1 MRKDR
6 LTLKQKIALELHR
19 AVRKEAVQQHR
30 LNTLFWECTLRC
42 NLSCRHCGSDCKMQS
57 GIQELSQEQFLSII
71 DQITPHVDQHNVLI
85 IFTGGEALLRPDLET
100 IGMELYKREYP
111 WGVVTNGML
120 LNEERLESLLRS
132 GLHALTISLDG
143 FEEAHNYLRAHPQS
157 YARAHRA
164 VELMVPHSS
173 SVAWD
178 VVTCVNP
185 MNLPYLKEFRD
196 HLYELGLRK
205 WRLFTIFPVGRA
217 ASDPHLQLSDEQFV
231 QVMDFLQE
239 TSREGKMEVSYG
251 CEGFLGGYEGEVR
264 SHLYTCSAGIEVAS
278 ILCDGTISACPSI
291 RFNYKQGNALKDDFW
306 QVWNERFLPYRDR
319 SWAKQGDCASCK
331 VWRYCEGNGMHLHDD
346 DGKLLLCHYQRIAR
360 AEAQRKKG

>member
-1 MRKDR
+1 
-6 LTLKQKIALELHR
+6 
-19 AVRKEAVQQHR
+19 
-30 LNTLFWECTLRC
+30 
-42 NLSCRHCGSDCKMQS
+42 
-57 GIQELSQEQFLSII
+57 
-71 DQITPHVDQHNVLI
+71 
-85 IFTGGEALLRPDLET
+85 
-100 IGMELYKREYP
+100 
-111 WGVVTNGML
+111 
-120 LNEERLESLLRS
+120 
-132 GLHALTISLDG
+132 
-143 FEEAHNYLRAHPQS
+143 
-157 YARAHRA
+157 
-164 VELMVPHSS
+164 
-173 SVAWD
+173 
-178 VVTCVNP
+178 
-185 MNLPYLKEFRD
+185 
-196 HLYELGLRK
+196 
-205 WRLFTIFPVGRA
+205 
-217 ASDPHLQLSDEQFV
+217 
-231 QVMDFLQE
+231 MDFLQE